1 MAEAAEPAEKG
12 GETMPG
18 DLDAVADFWHTSPP
32 FAPALRRLHIVSDMS
47 VALDPRNGASP
58 VRVGRILALLISF
71 AVLCGMASAT
81 ALAEGWS
88 LRNLLP
94 ASKEQKPSARK
105 LTHKANSGTQTIAGK
120 RVNGNLR
127 KKPGPLESF
136 TGGAKRLA
144 SKTKSMFTSNK
155 KPAEVHKVTGRQA
168 LHKRSDKTSKK
179 PAGIGSWFGQN
190 EPPPPP
196 ASIKEWL
203 ALPRSDL

>member
-1 MAEAAEPAEKG
+1 M
-12 GETMPG
+12 
-18 DLDAVADFWHTSPP
+18 
-32 FAPALRRLHIVSDMS
+32 
-47 VALDPRNGASP
+47 
-58 VRVGRILALLISF
+58 RVGRILALLISF
-71 AVLCGMASAT
+71 AVLCSLASAT

-94 ASKEQKPSARK
+94 TSQEQKPSARK
-105 LTHKANSGTQTIAGK
+105 LTHKANSGSQMIGGK
-120 RVNGNLR
+120 RVNGNVR

-144 SKTKSMFTSNK
+144 TKTKSMFTSNK

-168 LHKRSDKTSKK
+168 LHKRSDKTAAKK
-179 PAGIGSWFGQN
+179 PSSVGSWFGQN